1 MSTQR
6 GPDDPSLLRL
16 ADGILIPPFPGTT
29 APRWLLTALE
39 GGLAGVTL
47 FSGNVAD
54 SDQLAELTERL
65 RSVTAEPLIAI
76 DEEGGDVT
84 RIAHRTGSPYPGNAA
99 LGAADDPELTR
110 RVYRDIGADLA
121 AAGVNVDLAP
131 SVDVNTALDNP
142 VIGTRAFGAEAELV
156 SHHAAAAIAG
166 LHAVGVAA
174 CAKHFPGHGST
185 REDSHDVLATVPGGL
200 DVLWLRDLPPFKAAI
215 AAGVKGVMT
224 GHLRVPELTGE
235 LPATLS
241 HAALT
246 GLLRNQLGFGGVIVT
261 DALEMRGI
269 QDARGYRGMPEC
281 AVLAVAAGADLLCL
295 GRDQDEQTY
304 LAVRA
309 ALARAAANGV
319 LPGDRLE
326 EAAARV
332 GELRGWLAAAP
343 PRAMRADGDAG
354 LVAARRAARLFAVER
369 SRTQPYRSDVREADA
384 PAAVVSGGRPLVV
397 QVEPPVNIAV
407 GAVPWGLGP
416 WLDDG
421 DLLRFPMP
429 GQAGMVAADAAKTVL
444 DQAAGRPIITVVRG
458 AHRDAA
464 ARDLVREVLAARP
477 DAIVV
482 EMGLPIWRP
491 KAGLFLAT
499 YGAGYVNCQVAAE
512 ILGLHRRPN
521 PA

>member
-156 SHHAAAAIAG
+156 SRHAAAAIAG

-200 DVLWLRDLPPFKAAI
+200 DVLWLRDLPPFKPAI

-332 GELRGWLAAAP
+332 GELRGWLAAEAY
-343 PRAMRADGDAG
+343 DAG
-354 LVAARRAARLFAVER
+354 HEEHGHTRVPDHLARGGRHDRGIGSFCLTFDQPIGWEKFAAIMMELIAAHGAEILRVKGLLNVTGRSEPLVIHGVQHLFHPPVLLPKWPSEDRRTRMVFITRDLPRETIEETFAAFA
-369 SRTQPYRSDVREADA
+369 EADA
-384 PAAVVSGGRPLVV
+384 
-397 QVEPPVNIAV
+397 
-407 GAVPWGLGP
+407 
-416 WLDDG
+416 
-421 DLLRFPMP
+421 
-429 GQAGMVAADAAKTVL
+429 
-444 DQAAGRPIITVVRG
+444 
-458 AHRDAA
+458 
-464 ARDLVREVLAARP
+464 
-477 DAIVV
+477 
-482 EMGLPIWRP
+482 
-491 KAGLFLAT
+491 
-499 YGAGYVNCQVAAE
+499 
-512 ILGLHRRPN
+512 
-521 PA
+521 